1 MDKVISCCGVV
12 CSECNLLPTDCK
24 GCPEIKGKA
33 YWLEYT
39 GEDVCEIYD
48 CCVNDKHLGHCG
60 KCTSLPCKRYSR
72 NDPTKSPEENAEDL
86 RKQLE
91 QLRSM

>member
-1 MDKVISCCGVV
+1 MFVK
-12 CSECNLLPTDCK
+12 
-24 GCPEIKGKA
+24 
-33 YWLEYT
+33 YT
-39 GEDVCEIYD
+39 IV
-48 CCVNDKHLGHCG
+48 VNDKHLGHCG